1 MIKIVIISL
10 ITVFLSLILK
20 QKSLEFSAVITV
32 CGGVLILILTFDYV
46 TELIGFYVSF
56 GEAVSIES
64 SVIKIALK
72 LIGVGFLTEF
82 ISDLANDFGNSVVAS
97 KVVFGGRVVICLIM
111 LPVLKD
117 LISLLSSF
125 Y

>member
-1 MIKIVIISL
+1 MIKIAIISL
-10 ITVFLSLILK
+10 ITIFLSLVLK
-20 QKSLEFSAVITV
+20 QKSLEFSAIITV
-32 CGGVLILILTFDYV
+32 CGGVLILFLTFDYIS
-46 TELIGFYVSF
+46 ELIGFYVSF
-56 GEAVSIES
+56 GEEIGVES
-64 SVIKIALK
+64 NVIKIALK

-97 KVVFGGRVVICLIM
+97 KVVFGGRVVVCLIM